1 MKKAGKIL
9 LYLYFIV
16 LIWILLFKFSVSL
29 NDVLNRVFSSEQL
42 RHINLIPFG
51 ASGGVK
57 EVVYN
62 IIIFVPLGILI
73 EIVNKKSSMVKN
85 AIYILLFSLFIEVS
99 QSILAV
105 GATDITDLL
114 TNTLGGILG
123 ILIYTSLRKVF
134 NSEKLDKVLILI
146 GIVLFVLAMLFVLFL
161 VFIMGIRIKF
171 LG

>member
-9 LYLYFIV
+9 LYFYFIV

-29 NDVLNRVFSSEQL
+29 NDILNRAFSGEQL
-42 RHINLIPFG
+42 QHINLIPFG

-57 EVVYN
+57 EIVYN

-73 EIVNKKSSMVKN
+73 EIVNKKSSMIRNV
-85 AIYILLFSLFIEVS
+85 IYILLFSLFIEVS

-123 ILIYTSLRKVF
+123 ILIYTNLRKVF
-134 NSEKLDKVLILI
+134 NSEKLDVVLIVI
-146 GIVLFVLAMLFVLFL
+146 GIVILVLTTVLLLFL
-161 VFIMGIRIKF
+161 VFVMGIRIKF

>member
-9 LYLYFIV
+9 LYFYFIV

-29 NDVLNRVFSSEQL
+29 NDILNRAFSGEQL
-42 RHINLIPFG
+42 QHINLIPFG

-57 EVVYN
+57 EIVYN

-73 EIVNKKSSMVKN
+73 EIVNKKSSMIRNV
-85 AIYILLFSLFIEVS
+85 IYILLFSLFIEVS

-134 NSEKLDKVLILI
+134 NSEKLDVVLIVI
-146 GIVLFVLAMLFVLFL
+146 GIVILVLTTVLLLFL
-161 VFIMGIRIKF
+161 VFVMGIRIKF

>member
-1 MKKAGKIL
+1 M
-9 LYLYFIV
+9 
-16 LIWILLFKFSVSL
+16 
-29 NDVLNRVFSSEQL
+29 
-42 RHINLIPFG
+42 IPFG

-57 EVVYN
+57 EIVYN

-73 EIVNKKSSMVKN
+73 EIVNKKSSMIRNV
-85 AIYILLFSLFIEVS
+85 IYILLFSLFIEVS

-134 NSEKLDKVLILI
+134 NSEKLDVVLIVI
-146 GIVLFVLAMLFVLFL
+146 GIVILVLTTVLLLFL
-161 VFIMGIRIKF
+161 VFVMGIRIKF